1 MQLFLCRW
9 LNLFT
14 FKKILL
20 FSTRKQKRNKVY
32 LTVPVM
38 LELPYKEMELETSNK
53 KMGASTGRCA
63 VRDCSTHAEGEVF
76 IKASPQGLGIHAWKE
91 GEGWLQEPE
100 VMVDAMK
107 TVFQTYQAWCTY
119 ELTETVA
126 ACTRPAQDQARSSS
140 ALREKCTRSLS
151 PNQKTS
157 ATDTCWQR
165 KN

>member
-1 MQLFLCRW
+1 
-9 LNLFT
+9 
-14 FKKILL
+14 
-20 FSTRKQKRNKVY
+20 
-32 LTVPVM
+32 M

-76 IKASPQGLGIHAWKE
+76 IKASPQGLGIHAGKE

-107 TVFQTYQAWCTY
+107 TAFQTYQAWCTY
-119 ELTETVA
+119 ELTETMA

-140 ALREKCTRSLS
+140 ALGEKCTRGLS
-151 PNQKTS
+151 PNQKNICNWYLLAEEKLVS
-157 ATDTCWQR
+157 PSGVSLGILARQGPCPGGVGQHKTDSMLFL
-165 KN
+165 